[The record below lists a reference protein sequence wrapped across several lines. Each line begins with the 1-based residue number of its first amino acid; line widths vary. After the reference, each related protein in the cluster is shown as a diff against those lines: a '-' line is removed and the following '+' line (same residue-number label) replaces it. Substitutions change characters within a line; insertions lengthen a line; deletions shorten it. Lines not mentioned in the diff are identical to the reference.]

1 MLINRLEIN
10 LLFGFILFAE
20 RATQQKSWTS
30 KSQNSKGELVNTA
43 QAEKKIR
50 ERILSFVA
58 SYLRATLGFQAL
70 EAFKDSFTS
79 VWTLSVLYTVLLNLR
94 HEEGHKEASWKQV
107 KAVTSS
113 TGALLDVEQKAVRYA
128 GCLYMET
135 APWSSCSY
143 CRACYSPQT

>member
-43 QAEKKIR
+43 QTEKIR

-79 VWTLSVLYTVLLNLR
+79 VWTLSVLYTVLLNPR